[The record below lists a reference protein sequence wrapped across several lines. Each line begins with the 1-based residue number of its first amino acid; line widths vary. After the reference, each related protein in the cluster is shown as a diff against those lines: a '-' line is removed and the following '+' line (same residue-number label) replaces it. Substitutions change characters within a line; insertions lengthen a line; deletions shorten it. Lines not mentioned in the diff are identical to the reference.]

1 MDQFN
6 HEELNDVEAREKY
19 QIEISNRSVAL
30 KDLDYSRDI
39 NRT

>member
-6 HEELNDVEAREKY
+6 HEELNDVEDRQKY
-19 QIEISNRSVAL
+19 QIKISKRFVAF
-30 KDLDYSRDI
+30 KDLDYSRDF

>member
-6 HEELNDVEAREKY
+6 HEELNDVEARKKY
-19 QIEISNRSVAL
+19 QIKISNMFVAL
-30 KDLDYSRDI
+30 EDLDDSRDI

>member
-1 MDQFN
+1 MDQIN

-19 QIEISNRSVAL
+19 QIKISNKFVAL
-30 KDLDYSRDI
+30 ENLDDRDI